1 MGGWIMPNVLR
12 QLWESIV
19 PIAGMIVF
27 VILFIVGI
35 FLFSYLLTI
44 GAIIGLILFVIAF
57 IQLQLKTIQWK
68 RQKKKKSPHSGRTI
82 EHNDNF

>member
-1 MGGWIMPNVLR
+1 MPNVLR

-19 PIAGMIVF
+19 PIVGMIVF

-35 FLFSYLLTI
+35 FLFSYLLII

-68 RQKKKKSPHSGRTI
+68 QQKKKKSPYSGRTI